1 MTAFVAI
8 VKLTCK
14 SVVRSHVFRILM
26 FLLLF
31 TIVALPLT
39 VVGDGTARAYI
50 QVSLKYCL
58 GAVGFILSLSSIWLG
73 CFTMSD
79 DIESYKLHM
88 VVSKPISRITVWLG
102 KCVGILLI
110 HSVLLLISAF
120 AVYILILCKF
130 QDQMFLSYTILPVKV
145 LIGLSALTLLISLI
159 SASTRIARNLSPL
172 RLLTAGKLDHAAFSN
187 LLWRTGLISFT
198 VLAISCVMFVA
209 LKWQF
214 NKSTFSAIEKIRI
227 RNEVLV
233 GRRVYMPD
241 RPNIRRLTIEKFKKR
256 IAMLPA
262 KRRILTKTQKNN
274 LLREIAKET
283 LSELGEVKAADM
295 RRWTYQGLEP
305 GTNTPLFLRYRAYIG
320 KVSSKDQRQTMGLWA
335 AQMHV
340 PESQFKQ
347 QGMKNA
353 KTKKRLK
360 TVFAARS
367 AYPERIACGVF
378 NEIVL
383 PPYIIAPDGT
393 ALVSFTNYD
402 PQKKTLFFQIGD
414 GPKLLKKVT
423 GFPGN
428 YARGIFM
435 IFVKLLFLTGLSC
448 AVGGLLSAPVAI
460 FAVISYLLFGAFS
473 TYLVGIQEKMLSL
486 GGPAQSET
494 MQEMIGNA
502 LSNLMVFIIIPMQ
515 NFEVSDLLSGG
526 ELIELSFMVKV
537 IFVNLILKGL
547 PLICLGMLLYRKRE
561 LGLVVRK

>member
-8 VKLTCK
+8 VKQTCK

-88 VVSKPISRITVWLG
+88 VVSKPISRVTVWLG
-102 KCVGILLI
+102 KCMGILLI

-130 QDQMFLSYTILPVKV
+130 QDQMFLSYTMLPVKV
-145 LIGLSALTLLISLI
+145 LIALSGLTLLTSLI
-159 SASTRIARNLSPL
+159 SASSRFARKLSPF
-172 RLLTAGKLDHAAFSN
+172 RLLTSGKLDGAAFSN
-187 LLWRTGLISFT
+187 VLWKAGLFSFSI
-198 VLAISCVMFVA
+198 LIISCVMFAA

-214 NKSTFSAIEKIRI
+214 SKSTFSAVEKIRI

-241 RPNIRRLTIEKFKKR
+241 VPDIRRMTIDKYKKR
-256 IAMLPA
+256 IAMLPP
-262 KRRILTKTQKNN
+262 KRRMMPKAKKND

-283 LSELGEVKAADM
+283 LSELGEVKAAAT
-295 RRWTYQGLEP
+295 RQWTYKDMQAGS
-305 GTNTPLFLRYRAYIG
+305 TAPLFLRYRVYVG
-320 KVSSKDQRQTMGLWA
+320 KVSSKDQRQTMGLWG

-347 QGMKNA
+347 EGLKKTNA
-353 KTKKRLK
+353 KKKLK

-367 AYPERIACGVF
+367 SYPEKIACGVF

-383 PPYIIAPDGT
+383 PPYIIAPDGS
-393 ALVSFTNYD
+393 AMVAFTNYD
-402 PQKKTLFFQIGD
+402 PQKKTLFFQVGD

-423 GFPGN
+423 GFPEN

-448 AVGGLLSAPVAI
+448 AVGGILSAPVAI
-460 FAVISYLLFGAFS
+460 FAVVSYLLFGAFS

-486 GGPAQSET
+486 GGPPQSET
-494 MQEMIGNA
+494 LQEMIGNL

-515 NFEVSDLLSGG
+515 NFEVSDILSGG
-526 ELIELSFMVKV
+526 ELIEVSFMARV
-537 IFVNLILKGL
+537 IFMNLILKGV
-547 PLICLGMLLYRKRE
+547 PLLCIGILLYRKRE